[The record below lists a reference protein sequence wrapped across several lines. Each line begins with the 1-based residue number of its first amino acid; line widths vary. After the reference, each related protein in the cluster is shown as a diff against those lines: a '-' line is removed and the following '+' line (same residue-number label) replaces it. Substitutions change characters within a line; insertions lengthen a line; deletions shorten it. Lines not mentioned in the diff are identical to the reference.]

1 MVKSDWLITATPP
14 TPIMGYPD
22 CAAWL
27 GGSRHQCL
35 VGNGAGSWIAG
46 ILSDRIGAS
55 RTIIIGCFFWVSAGR

>member
-27 GGSRHQCL
+27 GRSRHQCL
-35 VGNGAGSWIAG
+35 VGNGAWP
-46 ILSDRIGAS
+46 AS
-55 RTIIIGCFFWVSAGR
+55 FT